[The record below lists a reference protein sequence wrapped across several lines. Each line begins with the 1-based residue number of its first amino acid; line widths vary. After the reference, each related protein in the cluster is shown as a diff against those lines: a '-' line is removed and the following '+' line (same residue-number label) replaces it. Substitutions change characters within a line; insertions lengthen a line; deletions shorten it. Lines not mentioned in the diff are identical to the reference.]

1 VHHLL
6 SVLHM
11 DCCMGCWLAFAKYS
25 RYHAELKVRGVHGH
39 LHSFTIVWKESGAIM
54 LRDRGVCVGPTH
66 TAEHCQKSCRNQQ
79 IFKSDSSRWSRSA
92 HAFPAT
98 GPRDCAARAC
108 QSADMHPTVQNVLAW
123 FAGAVV
129 SIPANMMLLEPMGKL
144 LGAPPAPNVRP
155 RGVSLCSCIFT
166 ARPLSCP
173 SPPCT

>member
-1 VHHLL
+1 VHHLKLL

-92 HAFPAT
+92 HAQQQ
-98 GPRDCAARAC
+98 ARA
-108 QSADMHPTVQNVLAW
+108 
-123 FAGAVV
+123 
-129 SIPANMMLLEPMGKL
+129 I
-144 LGAPPAPNVRP
+144 APPEPA
-155 RGVSLCSCIFT
+155 SLLTCI
-166 ARPLSCP
+166 
-173 SPPCT
+173 PPCRTCWHGLRVPSSLFQPT